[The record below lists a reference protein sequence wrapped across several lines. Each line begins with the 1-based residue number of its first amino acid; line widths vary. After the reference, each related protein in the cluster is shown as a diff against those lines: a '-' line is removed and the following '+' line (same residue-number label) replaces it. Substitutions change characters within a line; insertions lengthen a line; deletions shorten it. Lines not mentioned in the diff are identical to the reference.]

1 MKQKN
6 RYDKDGNFDEHGR
19 YDRSG
24 NYVYTWSERKLA
36 LVIGVTLL
44 ALLRMFR
51 STLDKLPYS
60 GVIHAILG
68 VAAAFVLPIA
78 LWIAFIGRA
87 HPDPD

>member
-1 MKQKN
+1 MQKK
-6 RYDKDGNFDEHGR
+6 RYDELGNYDEHGR

-36 LVIGVTLL
+36 LFISVTLL
-44 ALLRMFR
+44 ALWHFFG

-60 GVIHAILG
+60 GVIEGIWGLATLLAVW
-68 VAAAFVLPIA
+68 VAV
-78 LWIAFIGRA
+78 IGRA